1 MRENRTL
8 TALACG
14 EKRVYIF
21 IANRELWKIFLKQAK
36 KEGFALPAGKLRR
49 PAYDSVIALNSDM
62 SFNYVGYI
70 GHIWFRADA
79 NGRLRKVDFA
89 KYINGE
95 KNFDCETPYGIS
107 RQ

>member
-1 MRENRTL
+1 
-8 TALACG
+8 
-14 EKRVYIF
+14 
-21 IANRELWKIFLKQAK
+21 
-36 KEGFALPAGKLRR
+36 
-49 PAYDSVIALNSDM
+49 M

-95 KNFDCETPYGIS
+95 KNFDCETPYSIS
-107 RQ
+107 WQ

>member
-1 MRENRTL
+1 
-8 TALACG
+8 
-14 EKRVYIF
+14 
-21 IANRELWKIFLKQAK
+21 
-36 KEGFALPAGKLRR
+36 
-49 PAYDSVIALNSDM
+49 M

-107 RQ
+107 RQENRKKPQSKRFAALIPD